1 MVSFQKGLTAVFAAG
16 LLLFLVPVNA
26 AGAPRVRFV
35 QVADHLTSP
44 VQIVSPGDGSGR
56 QFVVQ
61 QTGIVVILQN
71 GSLRSTPFLDISS
84 LTRDSG
90 ERGLLSLAFHPN
102 FPANGKLYVNYT
114 DLNGNTNVVE
124 YRVSQ
129 NDADVVDPATARRIL
144 FVRQPYQN
152 HNGGLIMFGPD
163 GMLYIGMGDGG
174 SAGDPQNR
182 AQNLRTLLGKILRID
197 VDHGRPYAIPAG
209 NPFVAQTGA
218 KKEIWAYGFRNPW
231 RFSFDE
237 PTGRLFVG
245 DVGQN
250 RIEEVDLVRAGKNY
264 GWRLM
269 EGSACYNPLKNC
281 RRSGLQLPIT
291 EYSHALGDA
300 VIGGFV
306 YRGSAIPALAGKYI
320 FGDIGSGR
328 IWMLAQTSSG
338 TWRRTQIAK
347 TTFAISSFGE
357 DDQKEL
363 YVVDLQGAVYRME
376 P

>member
-1 MVSFQKGLTAVFAAG
+1 MVSFQKGLTAVFTAA
-16 LLLFLVPVNA
+16 LSLFFVPAPA
-26 AGAPRVRFV
+26 AGAPKIRFV
-35 QVADHLTSP
+35 QVADNLTSP

-56 QFVVQ
+56 QFIVQ

-71 GSLRSTPFLDISS
+71 GSLRSTPFLDISD
-84 LTRDSG
+84 LTRGSG
-90 ERGLLSLAFHPN
+90 ERGLLSLAFHPD

-114 DLNGNTNVVE
+114 DVNGNTNVVE

-182 AQNLRTLLGKILRID
+182 AQNLHTLLGKILRID
-197 VDHGRPYAIPAG
+197 VDHGRPYAIPSG
-209 NPFVAQTGA
+209 NPFVARSGA
-218 KKEIWAYGFRNPW
+218 KREIWAYGFRNPW

-237 PTGRLFVG
+237 LTGRLFVG

-250 RIEEVDLVRAGKNY
+250 RIEEVDLVRAGGNY
-264 GWRLM
+264 GWRRM
-269 EGSACYNPLKNC
+269 EGSACYNPPTNC
-281 RRSGLQLPIT
+281 RRSGLLLPIT

-300 VIGGFV
+300 VIGGYV

-328 IWMLAQTSSG
+328 IWMLTQTASG

-347 TTFAISSFGE
+347 TSFAISSFGE
-357 DDQKEL
+357 DEQKEL
-363 YVVDLQGAVYRME
+363 YVVDLQGAVYRIA